1 MKSILNNLILA
12 INNLSAAI
20 NKKSNYYNTT
30 TTTTGGGYTYPSTS
44 SPYSSGVK
52 ITSYTQNKP
61 AEITITREEYD
72 ALKAVYNAITDKGSH
87 PKHHDHVARELK
99 TKWPVLDSA
108 LKQVVKACDYK
119 HSSYNKQIWK
129 NK

>member
-12 INNLSAAI
+12 INNLTAAI
-20 NKKSNYYNTT
+20 NKKNNSYNTT
-30 TTTTGGGYTYPSTS
+30 TTSTGTGYTYPSTS
-44 SPYSSGVK
+44 NPYSSNVK
-52 ITSYTQNKP
+52 VTSYAQNNST
-61 AEITITREEYD
+61 EVTITREEYN
-72 ALKAVYNAITDKGSH
+72 ALKAVYNAVTDKGSH

-108 LKQVVKACDYK
+108 LKQVVKACEYK